1 MIRSEPNMPAYL
13 ETDRIR
19 LRRFAEAD
27 ADWLADLHG
36 DPAVMRHIDDGQPVP
51 PAVTVSHRL
60 PGILREYEELPAGL
74 GCFAAIE
81 KTDGASLGWFSLRPA
96 SSVGLSGGIELGYR
110 LFPAAWGAG
119 YATEG
124 ARAMVRKA
132 ITELGVERVVA
143 TTMTVNVASWRVLE
157 KAGLSRVRIFFAEW
171 PEYLDGAEHGDVEYA
186 VTAAAWLRQESWIAP
201 DSAT

>member
-1 MIRSEPNMPAYL
+1 MTRSEPNVPAYL
-13 ETDRIR
+13 ETDRMR

-110 LFPAAWGAG
+110 LFPAVWGEG

-143 TTMTVNVASWRVLE
+143 TTMMVNVASW
-157 KAGLSRVRIFFAEW
+157 
-171 PEYLDGAEHGDVEYA
+171 
-186 VTAAAWLRQESWIAP
+186 
-201 DSAT
+201 